1 MSGAANASSLLGPR
15 RRLGRY
21 LVHERIGRGGM
32 GEVWLA
38 SAEGP
43 HGFRKQVVLKIVRPD
58 LAERRDLVDM
68 LIREAAIA
76 AKLNHPNL
84 VQVFDLDEVDGTY
97 FFAMEHVPGATLAH
111 IVKSAQARGVAIEP
125 WFVLAV
131 IAACCDGL
139 HYAHELADEHGR
151 ALGLVHRDISLGNIM
166 VGSTGNVTILDFG
179 IAVASAAGLQTES
192 GTLKGKF
199 QYMPPETVRGDSIDR
214 RCDVYGL
221 GVVMYVALAGRVP
234 YPDLADYQLLRTIIA
249 RPPLPISAVRADL
262 PGPIARVVEAAMAH
276 DRRARFSDA
285 AALGAAVRELL
296 RERGAPSADEIAR
309 YAADLC
315 VRDDTDP
322 VDVGLEPVP
331 EAISIDVDDLV
342 DELVI
347 DERSDDLA
355 IPEARADDSPSA
367 RTTPMQAKAT
377 RPPPMGRPGPVILPM
392 PQPEP
397 PPPAS
402 ITSPIARIPASLDV
416 AALDPDRGDV
426 FTTSVR
432 RDAARA
438 ADGASIFDGW
448 TRTVRRADTEDPAE
462 PPRWPWSR

>member
-1 MSGAANASSLLGPR
+1 LEPS

-43 HGFRKQVVLKIVRPD
+43 HGFRKKVVLKIVRPD

-97 FFAMEHVPGATLAH
+97 FFAMEHVLGATLAE
-111 IVKSAQARGVAIEP
+111 VMRAAQVRGVALEP

-131 IAACCDGL
+131 VAACCDGL

-166 VGSTGNVTILDFG
+166 VGATGNVTILDFG
-179 IAVASAAGLQTES
+179 IAVASAAGLETES
-192 GTLKGKF
+192 GMLKGKF
-199 QYMPPETVRGDSIDR
+199 QYMPPESVRGEPIDR

-221 GVVMYVALAGRVP
+221 GAVMYVTLTGRVP
-234 YPDLADYQLLRTIIA
+234 YPDLADYALLRTIAA
-249 RPPLPISAVRADL
+249 RPPTAISAVRADL
-262 PGPIARVVEAAMAH
+262 PGSVARLVEAAMAH
-276 DRRARFSDA
+276 DRRDRFPDA
-285 AALGAAVRELL
+285 AALGAAARDLL
-296 RERGAPSADEIAR
+296 RERGAPSNEDVAR
-309 YAADLC
+309 YVAHLC
-315 VRDDTDP
+315 APDDPDA
-322 VDVGLEPVP
+322 VDVSIDAPAERH
-331 EAISIDVDDLV
+331 EISIDVDDLV
-342 DELVI
+342 DQLLLEAH
-347 DERSDDLA
+347 SDDLA
-355 IPEARADDSPSA
+355 IPEARPDDSPSA
-367 RTTPMQAKAT
+367 RTTPVTARAT
-377 RPPPMGRPGPVILPM
+377 
-392 PQPEP
+392 EP
-397 PPPAS
+397 PPTREGTPATRLS
-402 ITSPIARIPASLDV
+402 ATALLHGPPAPARIPAS
-416 AALDPDRGDV
+416 LDPDRGDV
-426 FTTSVR
+426 FTGTTR
-432 RDAARA
+432 PRA
-438 ADGASIFDGW
+438 PHETEGNSIFDGW